1 MGGSKST
8 APDLVRAVDE
18 GDSASAQE
26 QSACVCDVIPHVA
39 AEDEKSQV
47 GEAAGEADQ
56 RLALADPQPLSRAP
70 SHGLGVGTA
79 VRVSPRITGRSQG
92 QGAEPLCE
100 LDVLGDLGEVLVDPG
115 VDRVEALRGAV
126 GDERRSRFLEEVRI
140 LTPRASAM

>member
-1 MGGSKST
+1 M
-8 APDLVRAVDE
+8 
-18 GDSASAQE
+18 
-26 QSACVCDVIPHVA
+26 
-39 AEDEKSQV
+39 

-126 GDERRSRFLEEVRI
+126 GDERRSRFLEEVRHPHPEGFGDVSE
-140 LTPRASAM
+140 LESGDLAGAALDLAHS